1 MVIRRNLQF
10 AGKSNS
16 FNSFSIYPT
25 PPANTCQEGLDGS
38 IRSLPAFG
46 CQSRPS
52 DGGVGVHGPDDG
64 QTGSVIR
71 LLISAL
77 LEKEWQ
83 RHLQAINPRIIFSK
97 LRKHQSLPPP
107 PQSPTADVS
116 LTTRVL
122 TNRNQD
128 TQDRTTLTC
137 PLVSRVSE
145 GLLDLL
151 RGSSAPSPSTRHRL
165 GQINGT
171 AGRRAFKW
179 AFLMGVVVEKGG
191 VNEARSCFHPD
202 LSASALQVSI
212 LWL

>member
-25 PPANTCQEGLDGS
+25 PPANTCWEDSMGRLGLCLRLDVKAGH
-38 IRSLPAFG
+38 RVV
-46 CQSRPS
+46 
-52 DGGVGVHGPDDG
+52 GGVLVHGPDDG

-83 RHLQAINPRIIFSK
+83 RHLQAINPCIIFSE

-107 PQSPTADVS
+107 LMCLWPHASSPIA
-116 LTTRVL
+116 TR
-122 TNRNQD
+122 TR
-128 TQDRTTLTC
+128 RT
-137 PLVSRVSE
+137 
-145 GLLDLL
+145 GQDLL
-151 RGSSAPSPSTRHRL
+151 RGSSAPSPSTWPRL

-171 AGRRAFKW
+171 AGRWAFKW
-179 AFLMGVVVEKGG
+179 AFLMGVVVEKGGRG